1 MVKLTQFTNS
11 GGCAAK
17 VPPGSLSQVLRQL
30 QAPSDPRLL
39 VGTDTSDDA
48 GVFLL
53 NEETAL
59 IQTVDFFPPMVDD
72 PYLFGQIAAA
82 NSLSDV
88 YAMGGKPLTA
98 LNVVAWPLCKLPA
111 EVLLQVLQGGMD
123 KVAEAGAVLAGGHT
137 IADNEPKYGLSVTG
151 VCHPSRVRTN
161 AGARPGDALVLTKA
175 LGTGIL
181 TTASRLEMFGEGV
194 AAAGK
199 SMSTLNKAAAQVMEG
214 FDVHGCTDITGFGLL
229 GHTAEVAAGSGVKIC
244 LDAKA
249 LPLLPEVLDAAAMGL
264 IPAGAYTNRDYLGA
278 RVRFGEAVPE
288 ALRDVCYDPQTSGGL
303 LIALREDEAP
313 KLLQELQAAGV
324 AAAAII
330 GRVTDGE
337 GGTIDVE

>member
-30 QAPSDPRLL
+30 KAPSDPRLL

-161 AGARPGDALVLTKA
+161 AGARPGDVLVLTKA

-181 TTASRLEMFGEGV
+181 TTAARLEMFGAGV
-194 AAAGK
+194 AAAQ
-199 SMSTLNKAAAQVMEG
+199 TMEG

-249 LPLLPEVLDAAAMGL
+249 LPLLPEVLEAAAMGL

-278 RVRFGEAVPE
+278 RVRFDDAVPE

-313 KLLQELQAAGV
+313 RLLRELQAAGV

-330 GRVTDGE
+330 GHVTDGE
-337 GGTIDVE
+337 GGTIDVK

>member
-1 MVKLTQFTNS
+1 
-11 GGCAAK
+11 
-17 VPPGSLSQVLRQL
+17 
-30 QAPSDPRLL
+30 
-39 VGTDTSDDA
+39 
-48 GVFLL
+48 
-53 NEETAL
+53 
-59 IQTVDFFPPMVDD
+59 
-72 PYLFGQIAAA
+72 
-82 NSLSDV
+82 
-88 YAMGGKPLTA
+88 MGGKPLTA

-161 AGARPGDALVLTKA
+161 AGARPGDALILTKA

-181 TTASRLEMFGEGV
+181 TTAARLEMFGAGV
-194 AAAGK
+194 AVAGK
-199 SMSTLNKAAAQVMEG
+199 SMSTLNKAAAQAMEG
-214 FDVHGCTDITGFGLL
+214 FEVHGCTDITGFGLL

-244 LDAKA
+244 LDAKS
-249 LPLLPEVLDAAAMGL
+249 LPLLPEVLEAAAMGL

-278 RVRFGEAVPE
+278 RVCFGEAVPE

-303 LIALREDEAP
+303 LIALAEAEAP
-313 KLLQELQAAGV
+313 KLLQDLHAAGV

-330 GRVTDGE
+330 GHVTDGE
-337 GGTIDVE
+337 GGTIDVK